1 MQGRVRS
8 LMFGNARGR
17 KGLELKTRN
26 RAIVAQFWAALGCR
40 MQRGCCV
47 VMTPPSC
54 GDLECGGGE

>member
-26 RAIVAQFWAALGCR
+26 RAIVAQFWAAFGLQDAEGVLC
-40 MQRGCCV
+40 GYD
-47 VMTPPSC
+47 PP
-54 GDLECGGGE
+54 LLW